1 LNIDKLGQGI
11 ISVFHM
17 HCQDAN
23 TILMVIS
30 GHNYMGL
37 MIMKS
42 MVAHSSSSSSS
53 HQVIKEGIGNWN
65 EWVAD
70 IYTRAPLI

>member
-1 LNIDKLGQGI
+1 
-11 ISVFHM
+11 M

-42 MVAHSSSSSSS
+42 MVAHSVS
-53 HQVIKEGIGNWN
+53 HQVIKESVGNWN

-70 IYTRAPLI
+70 IY